1 MAWII
6 GKTCTEDTMSNKS
19 PFYFPPVKSRKTHR
33 GWLSAYPARLTSNWL
48 NGSIIYYRSML
59 TWNGCVLGE
68 TRVSG
73 DWSEHYRWN
82 ISSLWNSKKV
92 HQRRTSSTKAITRL
106 SSQSLKLLVMTQFS
120 LIHTSNDNSIN
131 SPLIFD
137 TQTASTLYS
146 FF

>member
-6 GKTCTEDTMSNKS
+6 GKTCTVDTMSNKS

-82 ISSLWNSKKV
+82 INVTLIVLCEIVKRYTKGVLHPPKRLPAYQVKALNYSSWPSFPWFIL
-92 HQRRTSSTKAITRL
+92 QMITP
-106 SSQSLKLLVMTQFS
+106 
-120 LIHTSNDNSIN
+120 LIH
-131 SPLIFD
+131 L
-137 TQTASTLYS
+137 
-146 FF
+146 